1 MNFTYFIAR
10 RFYKDSDG
18 KKRFSRPA
26 IIIAMLGIAI
36 GLAVMIISVSVV
48 KGFQKEVTSK
58 IIGFGN
64 HMQIVNLSYM
74 DEYENSPILAT
85 DSFMNVVKNVDGVK
99 RVQRF
104 SSKTAMLKTDEDFL
118 GVNLKGVGEDY
129 DLSFI
134 QSYIVDGELPQFSDT
149 VSGNNIVLSTS
160 QAKKL
165 GLKVG
170 DKIFTYFITSDNI
183 RARRLTLAAT
193 YCTSLTDYDKVYAFT
208 DIYTINRLNKWTP
221 AMVTALEIQVNDFE
235 RVQDIADDMMRTVGQ
250 KVDANGCFYGA
261 FSIKNLAPGTF
272 SWLEVL
278 DINVVMILVLM
289 ICVASFTV
297 VSGLLIIML
306 ERISVIGTL
315 KALGATDFHVRKIF
329 FYFALLLVGKG
340 MIIGNALGLALCF
353 LQQQFHL
360 VKLDP
365 ETYYI
370 DSVPIEFNWW
380 YIIGVN
386 ILTLVVSAIVIF
398 GGSHLISVSKPTSA
412 MRFE

>member
-193 YCTSLTDYDKVYAFT
+193 YCTSLTDYD
-208 DIYTINRLNKWTP
+208 
-221 AMVTALEIQVNDFE
+221 ND
-235 RVQDIADDMMRTVGQ
+235 
-250 KVDANGCFYGA
+250 
-261 FSIKNLAPGTF
+261 
-272 SWLEVL
+272 
-278 DINVVMILVLM
+278 
-289 ICVASFTV
+289 
-297 VSGLLIIML
+297 
-306 ERISVIGTL
+306 
-315 KALGATDFHVRKIF
+315 
-329 FYFALLLVGKG
+329 
-340 MIIGNALGLALCF
+340 
-353 LQQQFHL
+353 
-360 VKLDP
+360 
-365 ETYYI
+365 
-370 DSVPIEFNWW
+370 
-380 YIIGVN
+380 
-386 ILTLVVSAIVIF
+386 
-398 GGSHLISVSKPTSA
+398 
-412 MRFE
+412 